1 MSFDVQQ
8 FHNILRVTRDKLRA
22 SPPLSKLSSTKRTLI
37 AADLVLVAASIRLLI
52 IHESSSD
59 QTFFIHARL
68 ALGRL
73 KRILGTVAAPN
84 TPHPTHQSGFLEVT
98 FVSPGPEPPAKCA
111 MPSDLRRILEY
122 VTSGLDAR
130 ISGDWDDSQP
140 VIQLP
145 ESHASTM
152 IPLAAVLLEYPV
164 AYAPPPASLTFLGG
178 ISLDVYEVTLTSSSS
193 ELRQHTLL
201 KFSCPHGLEEGLSP
215 EAMKEKLYSHFQSR
229 LNTFLRGMSPEVS
242 HTERTF
248 DRVAL

>member
-37 AADLVLVAASIRLLI
+37 AADLVLVAASIRTGYLVDAISAQDAPSAYASLLHSLCQIHPIFDSLLI

-68 ALGRL
+68 ALGKL

-84 TPHPTHQSGFLEVT
+84 TSHPTHQSGFLEVT
-98 FVSPGPEPPAKCA
+98 FVSPGPEPPEKCA

-122 VTSGLDAR
+122 VTSRLDAR

-164 AYAPPPASLTFLGG
+164 AYAPPPDPASLTFLVSCDS
-178 ISLDVYEVTLTSSSS
+178 IPYSSS
-193 ELRQHTLL
+193 LAPTGWKKGYHQKR
-201 KFSCPHGLEEGLSP
+201 
-215 EAMKEKLYSHFQSR
+215 
-229 LNTFLRGMSPEVS
+229 
-242 HTERTF
+242 
-248 DRVAL
+248 